1 MRRNYGGPRST
12 SRGGPLRASTVLP
25 LDASGRERSTAGDRC
40 GGGRSALGDRE
51 ADDMRA
57 LDELR
62 VESDEVRASRKRLA
76 LAADAERRGL
86 ERALHDGVQQ
96 QLVGLAANLELAA
109 GSVDAD
115 PAAAKELL
123 AEMARDIRDA
133 MDQSRM
139 LADRIYPPQL
149 EVGGLV
155 AALRSAAADANVP
168 ARIEI
173 AGDPTYP
180 PEVAGVLYFCC
191 RDLFE
196 NVSAGSTMAITARS
210 DGEALAFDIVVD
222 GDLLGDRSLLAD
234 RIDALGGRCAI
245 ESGPGHQTRVIGS
258 LPLPG

>member
-1 MRRNYGGPRST
+1 
-12 SRGGPLRASTVLP
+12 
-25 LDASGRERSTAGDRC
+25 
-40 GGGRSALGDRE
+40 
-51 ADDMRA
+51 MRA

-62 VESDEVRASRKRLA
+62 VGSDDLRASRKRIA

-86 ERALHDGVQQ
+86 ERVLHDGLQQ

-133 MDQSRM
+133 MDQSRK

-168 ARIEI
+168 ARIEV
-173 AGDPTYP
+173 ASDQTYP
-180 PEVAGVLYFCC
+180 PEVAGALYFCC
-191 RDLFE
+191 RDLLE
-196 NVSAGSTMAITARS
+196 NVSAGSTVAITAQS
-210 DGEALAFDIVVD
+210 HGGALAFDIVVD
-222 GDLLGDRSLLAD
+222 GDLHADRSLLSD
-234 RIDALGGRCAI
+234 RIEALGGRCAI
-245 ESGPGHQTRVIGS
+245 ESESGHVTRVIGS
-258 LPLPG
+258 LPLSG

>member
-1 MRRNYGGPRST
+1 MQ
-12 SRGGPLRASTVLP
+12 
-25 LDASGRERSTAGDRC
+25 
-40 GGGRSALGDRE
+40 
-51 ADDMRA
+51 A

-62 VESDEVRASRKRLA
+62 VESDGLRASRKRLA
-76 LAADAERRGL
+76 LAVDAERRGF

-133 MDQSRM
+133 MDQSRK

-155 AALRSAAADANVP
+155 AALRSAAADAEVP

-173 AGDPTYP
+173 ARDQTYP
-180 PEVAGVLYFCC
+180 PEVAGAIFFCF
-191 RDLFE
+191 RDLLE
-196 NVSAGSTMAITARS
+196 SVSARSTVAITTRS
-210 DGEALAFDIVVD
+210 DGAEVAFEIVVD
-222 GDLLGDRSLLAD
+222 GDLHADRSLLGD
-234 RIDALGGRCAI
+234 RIEALGGRCAI
-245 ESGPGHQTRVIGS
+245 ESGSGHVTRVLGS
-258 LPLPG
+258 LPLSG

>member
-25 LDASGRERSTAGDRC
+25 LDASGRERSTAGGRC
-40 GGGRSALGDRE
+40 GGGRSALGDRQ

-62 VESDEVRASRKRLA
+62 VESDGVRASRKRLA

-109 GSVDAD
+109 GSVDGD

-133 MDQSRM
+133 MDQARM

-173 AGDPTYP
+173 ARDPIYP
-180 PEVAGVLYFCC
+180 PEVAGALYFCC

-196 NVSAGSTMAITARS
+196 NVSAGSTVAIKTRS
-210 DGEALAFDIVVD
+210 DGGAIAFDIVVD
-222 GDLLGDRSLLAD
+222 GDLLADRSLLAD
-234 RIDALGGRCAI
+234 RIEALGGRCVI
-245 ESGPGHQTRVIGS
+245 ESGSGHRTRVIGS
-258 LPLPG
+258 LPVR

>member
-1 MRRNYGGPRST
+1 MQ
-12 SRGGPLRASTVLP
+12 
-25 LDASGRERSTAGDRC
+25 
-40 GGGRSALGDRE
+40 
-51 ADDMRA
+51 A

-62 VESDEVRASRKRLA
+62 VESDGLRASRKRLA

-123 AEMARDIRDA
+123 AGMARDIRDA
-133 MDQSRM
+133 MDQSRK

-155 AALRSAAADANVP
+155 AALRSASADANVP
-168 ARIEI
+168 ARIEV
-173 AGDPTYP
+173 ARAQTYP
-180 PEVAGVLYFCC
+180 PEVAGALYFCC
-191 RDLFE
+191 RDVLE
-196 NVSAGSTMAITARS
+196 NVSAGSTVAITAQS
-210 DGEALAFDIVVD
+210 HGGSLAFAIVVD
-222 GDLLGDRSLLAD
+222 GDLHSDRSLLGD
-234 RIDALGGRCAI
+234 RIEALGGRCAI
-245 ESGPGHQTRVIGS
+245 ESGSGHRTRVIGS